1 MDNVFI
7 QAGIISVLYLL
18 IKFGEMRL
26 VLKENKPIK
35 LLMRDTIIVYISS
48 IIGMYI
54 IEQFLLQGE
63 ITKSAPQA
71 FIDNP
76 SF

>member
-18 IKFGEMRL
+18 LKFGEMRF

-48 IIGMYI
+48 IVGIYI
-54 IEQFLLQGE
+54 IEEFMLQG
-63 ITKSAPQA
+63 TPSKTVPKA
-71 FIDNP
+71 FVDNP
-76 SF
+76 NF

>member
-1 MDNVFI
+1 MDNIFI

-18 IKFGEMRL
+18 AKFVEMRF

-35 LLMRDTIIVYISS
+35 LLMRDTIIVYISAVA
-48 IIGMYI
+48 GLYI

-63 ITKSAPQA
+63 ARKTVPKA

-76 SF
+76 TF